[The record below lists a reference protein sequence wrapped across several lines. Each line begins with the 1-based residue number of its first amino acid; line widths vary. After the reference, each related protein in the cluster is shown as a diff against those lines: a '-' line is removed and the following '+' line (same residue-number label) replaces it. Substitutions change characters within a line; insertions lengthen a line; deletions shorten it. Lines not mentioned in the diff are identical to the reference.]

1 MTDDD
6 DDDSLSKIGVEWQKR
21 SPIDSVTVAPPRIA
35 YEEVE
40 AEEEFEEEFDEDDFE
55 MIQDIF
61 EDQIKNNS
69 AITAQQ
75 IIWREKNVEI
85 EQAEESVTDDD
96 DDDSLSHLLI
106 SNEQKELN
114 NFVKNGNNLSMDLF
128 GNVDP
133 TNTNQYE
140 FDLSEI

>member
-69 AITAQQ
+69 AITAQP

-85 EQAEESVTDDD
+85 